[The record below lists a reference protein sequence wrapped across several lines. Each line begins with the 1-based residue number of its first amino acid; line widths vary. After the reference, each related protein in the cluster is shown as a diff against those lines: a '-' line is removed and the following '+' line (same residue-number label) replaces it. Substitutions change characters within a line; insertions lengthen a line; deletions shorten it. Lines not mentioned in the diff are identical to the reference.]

1 MASGGSFFSKFF
13 GRTIGEA
20 AAFGIGGA
28 LRRPL
33 EPPLQEL
40 TNETWRAAVAV
51 GAYVPLDG
59 GDAAEIVAEDVEL
72 QSWGADQAAQGGMS
86 AAQFGALVRAV
97 LNAPGVPELLT
108 LWRRGEITEAQ
119 FTHGLR
125 KTRLETLWDAPVKAL
140 KAAKL
145 APAQIALGIVRSV
158 IRDPG
163 LLAVTLDTSDSNVA
177 RYPEY
182 PGDALEEA
190 AAAGIDKDQLRVM
203 VGEVGLPMA
212 AIGAAQA
219 YFKGILTHGA
229 YNQAILEGDT
239 RPEWAD
245 TILANAR
252 QILTAHDGIEDHLRG
267 WSDQAAMY
275 AQTARHGMSQED
287 TDVLFRITGRP
298 LSWHQVWIG
307 LQRGGTYDGPIDDI
321 DPAFL
326 KALRE
331 SNIRPEWYNLAW
343 AQRYNYPTAFVLR
356 QLTSSGDISPAD
368 AEEVLKF
375 EGWEPTFAHKAA
387 QGWAPAGQGQQ
398 SPLVK
403 SSVTAA
409 VTAIRKAYVI
419 FQTTEADARADL
431 TALAVAAA
439 DQAALI
445 SVWNVQR
452 SATLPALTVTQ
463 IQKGFLT
470 RDEQEVALIKQG
482 YGSDEIL
489 ELLGPP
495 PPKTL

>member
-1 MASGGSFFSKFF
+1 MASVGGFFGKFF
-13 GRTIGEA
+13 GNTIGEA

-40 TNETWRAAVAV
+40 TNETWRAAVAAGV
-51 GAYVPLDG
+51 NVPLDAA
-59 GDAAEIVAEDVEL
+59 DAAEIVAEDVEL
-72 QSWGADQAAQGGMS
+72 QAWGADQAAQTGIGGP
-86 AAQFGALVRAV
+86 QFDAVVRAA
-97 LNAPGVPELLT
+97 LNAPGVPDLLT
-108 LWRRGEITEAQ
+108 LWRRGEINETGFA
-119 FTHGLR
+119 HGLR
-125 KTRLETLWDAPVKAL
+125 KTRLETLWDGPLKAL

-145 APAQIALGIVRSV
+145 TPQQIALGIVRSV
-158 IRDPG
+158 VRDPG

-177 RYPEY
+177 KYPEY
-182 PGDALEEA
+182 PGDALTEA
-190 AAAGIDKDQLRVM
+190 AAAGIDEDQLRVM
-203 VGEVGLPMA
+203 VGTVGLPMA
-212 AIGAAQA
+212 AISAAQA
-219 YFKGILTHGA
+219 FFKGILTRGA

-245 TILANAR
+245 TILENAR

-267 WSDQAAMY
+267 WSDENAMY
-275 AQTARHGMSQED
+275 AQTARHGMSQAD

-356 QLTSSGDISPAD
+356 QLTSSGDITPAD
-368 AEEVLKF
+368 AEQVLLF

-387 QGWAPAGQGQQ
+387 LGWAPAGQGGQ
-398 SPLVK
+398 SPIVK

-431 TALAVAAA
+431 ARLTVPQA
-439 DQAALI
+439 DIDALI
-445 SVWNVQR
+445 KVWDVQ
-452 SATLPALTVTQ
+452 SDATLPALTVTQ
-463 IQKGFLT
+463 IQKGNLT
-470 RDEQEVALIKQG
+470 RDQQEAALTRQG
-482 YGSDEIL
+482 YDGDEIL

-495 PPKTL
+495 PPKTF